1 MTTNLRETLLAMAN
15 RRYKSVDVNG
25 TQFWLQS
32 LTEAERSYQEL
43 VAIDRKS
50 GKVDYARLP
59 EAKLRMLCLCL
70 VDGEGGERMFAD
82 DEWGQLSALDSAV
95 IAKLYAACLSLNG
108 YETDEVKEMVG
119 N

>member
-1 MTTNLRETLLAMAN
+1 MNLRETLLSMAN
-15 RRYKSVDVNG
+15 RRYVSVDIQG

-32 LTEAERSYQEL
+32 LSEAERSYQEL

-50 GKVDYARLP
+50 GKVDYTRLP

-70 VDGEGGERMFAD
+70 VDGEGGDRMFAD
-82 DEWGQLSALDSAV
+82 DEWGKLSALDASVVAR
-95 IAKLYAACLSLNG
+95 LYAAALQLNG
-108 YETDEVKEMVG
+108 YEQDEVQEMVG